1 MIRRGIHRL
10 SRRGSLR
17 TYRIMLKQINPLDS
31 AENTDRLLSVSQ
43 VANLLAISSRTVWRM
58 RDSGQLPQP
67 IRVSRNL
74 LRWRLSDIQ
83 TYMQTGTQGL

>member
-1 MIRRGIHRL
+1 MTHRVAGL
-10 SRRGSLR
+10 GTENRFMLR
-17 TYRIMLKQINPLDS
+17 QVRPIET
-31 AENTDRLLSVSQ
+31 AESTDRLLSVSQ
-43 VANLLAISSRTVWRM
+43 VANLLAISTRTVWRM

-83 TYMQTGTQGL
+83 NYMQIGTPGR